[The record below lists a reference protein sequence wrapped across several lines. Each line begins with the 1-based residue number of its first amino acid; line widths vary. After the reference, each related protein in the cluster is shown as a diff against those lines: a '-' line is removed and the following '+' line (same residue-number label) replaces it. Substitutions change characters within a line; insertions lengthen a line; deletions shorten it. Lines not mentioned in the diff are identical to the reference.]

1 MDELNY
7 LQKQGLDVK
16 RCIKLE
22 GLPIVEEDKYI
33 KLKKHMLQKDRIIR
47 ILGVKPLLVDIP
59 QKNKKTYGVGY
70 MLFTTEEDV
79 TLVYG
84 RVKSFKLDKS
94 HTIKLKKYNKHIFHG
109 EQAPKT
115 HTHKK
120 TPTSLLLEKSFIDY
134 QTHMKHLFVKYDFK
148 NPTNPGTIPTQT
160 IYNEKEYSLIEEI
173 HGFTCDNTLCR
184 HMFEYQDDKDF
195 GYSSFYYPSLPIY
208 TYNKE
213 HELCAICIGL

>member
-22 GLPIVEEDKYI
+22 GLPIVDEDKYLQ
-33 KLKKHMLQKDRIIR
+33 LKNHMLQKNRIIR
-47 ILGVKPLLVDIP
+47 ILGVKPLRVDIP
-59 QKNKKTYGVGY
+59 QINKKTYGVGY
-70 MLFTTEEDV
+70 MLFNNEEDV
-79 TLVYG
+79 TFVYG

-94 HTIKLKKYNKHIFHG
+94 HTIKLKKYNKHIFPYVT
-109 EQAPKT
+109 AKT
-115 HTHKK
+115 ADPHKE
-120 TPTSLLLEKSFIDY
+120 TATSLLLEKHFIDY
-134 QTHMKHLFVKYDFK
+134 QTNMKHLFIKYYFK
-148 NPTNPGTIPTQT
+148 DPTNPGTIPTQT

-173 HGFTCDNTLCR
+173 HGFTCDNNLCR
-184 HMFEYQDDKDF
+184 LMFEYQDDKEL